1 MTRGR
6 LTDNAHEA
14 NGYPLFATRSGD
26 TEAAYVLPSLTESC
40 LGNPDKDLS
49 SLSPVSHLA
58 VDCAANTKEKEIS
71 YV

>member
-14 NGYPLFATRSGD
+14 NGYPLFATRAGD
-26 TEAAYVLPSLTESC
+26 TEAAYVLSSLTESC

-49 SLSPVSHLA
+49 SLSPGFA
-58 VDCAANTKEKEIS
+58 FGG
-71 YV
+71 